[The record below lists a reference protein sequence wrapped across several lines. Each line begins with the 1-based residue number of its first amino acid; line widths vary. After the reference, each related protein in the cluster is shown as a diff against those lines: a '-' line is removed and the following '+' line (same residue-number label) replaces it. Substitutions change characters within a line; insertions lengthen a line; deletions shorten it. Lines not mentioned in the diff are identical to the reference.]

1 MKRRG
6 LCVFS
11 FVVYILAMCTLLSAK
26 IEDTMMTRVESG
38 PVNTRAAHE
47 SVIRELPDRALFADN
62 AGLHL
67 YEIYDG
73 TGWESGKRIREVSG
87 WTLGGDGT
95 VRVPGYPD
103 TAYVF
108 SASRQPKQGE
118 EVKALETWEKGDD
131 LCLALFSRGTPDI
144 EALELPQNIEI
155 SAFGGQAMLLEVTEF
170 PMPFMEQCAKTAA
183 SGLRA
188 ADRIFSIGDAQR
200 FLAQIPAL
208 AKQGSVLAIGV
219 VLLFSTWIFAEKS
232 RGIAWLNGALA
243 VFSLG
248 LVPFLLKG
256 MDIPVS
262 LLPDENIFRF
272 SHYRERFAQLFF
284 GLGAFPE
291 TLQELTE
298 RKALALAQGRSI
310 LLLGAAF
317 LMLVLI
323 LEGCLAYAFS
333 HRRGSVEKTVER
345 PRNSRL

>member
-1 MKRRG
+1 MKRRV

-11 FVVYILAMCTLLSAK
+11 FVVYILTVCTLLSVK
-26 IEDTMMTRVESG
+26 IEDMMMTRVESG

-118 EVKALETWEKGDD
+118 EVKVLETWEKGDD
-131 LCLALFSRGTPDI
+131 LCLALFSCRTPDI
-144 EALELPQNIEI
+144 EALELPQNIKI
-155 SAFGGQAMLLEVTEF
+155 SAFGGRAMLLEVTEF

-183 SGLRA
+183 QGLKA
-188 ADRIFSIGDAQR
+188 ADRIFSMGDAMH
-200 FLAQIPAL
+200 FLSQLPEL
-208 AKQGSVLAIGV
+208 ARLGAVLVIGA
-219 VLLFSTWIFAEKS
+219 VLLFSAWIFAGKS
-232 RGIAWLNGALA
+232 RGVAWLNGALA

-248 LVPFLLKG
+248 LVPLLLKR
-256 MDIPVS
+256 IELPAS
-262 LLPDENIFRF
+262 LLPDGNIFCL
-272 SHYRERFAQLFF
+272 SHYREAFAALFS
-284 GLGAFPE
+284 GLNAFPE
-291 TLQELTE
+291 TLRELME
-298 RKALALAQGRSI
+298 RKAFALSQSRSVF
-310 LLLGAAF
+310 LLGAVSLLLFF
-317 LMLVLI
+317 L
-323 LEGCLAYAFS
+323 LEGYLTCTFK
-333 HRRGSVEKTVER
+333 HRRGPDGKAFER
-345 PRNSRL
+345 SGNS